1 MKGLRQELTRDT
13 PKPSEGGSVGSVED
27 TLISRCKAG
36 DLAGVQSCIQAG
48 ADLATR
54 EPATSLTGLHHA
66 AERGHTG
73 VVSLLLDM
81 GAGYRL
87 GKVG

>member
-1 MKGLRQELTRDT
+1 MKGFRQELTRDT

-73 VVSLLLDM
+73 VVSLLLDR